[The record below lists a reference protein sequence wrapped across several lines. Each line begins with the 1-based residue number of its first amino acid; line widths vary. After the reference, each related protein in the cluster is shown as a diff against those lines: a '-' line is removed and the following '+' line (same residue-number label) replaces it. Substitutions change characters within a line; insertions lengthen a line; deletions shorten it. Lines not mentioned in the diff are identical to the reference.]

1 MMNYFNLSK
10 RRIVIT
16 GIVSFLLT
24 MMTVFGYQIEHYS
37 ELIFNV
43 SVWGIVFLLFIV
55 IVIILLGIYKLFDK
69 VAIVSDVHKSVK
81 TIKEWKVFVIS
92 GICLLVIYGIQFLG
106 VYPGLFVFDASWQY
120 WMYRDNE
127 ISEHHP
133 VFHTVLLG
141 FIVSTVFKNSGAIN
155 HGAAAYIIFQMLIC
169 IVCIAYFITFVYSK
183 LKRISGLILMIIF
196 FGLYPPIVL
205 QVLSAT
211 KDTLFF
217 AFMLLL
223 IALTLELVENSEA
236 FFNKKLKVLLWIF
249 ATVLVVI
256 LRNNCIYAIPFFIL
270 AVFCVLRKKKLLVG
284 TMLLG
289 VFVLFIL
296 YRVFVVAPF
305 VTVEVDGRE
314 MYSVPAQQLM
324 RIYNSE
330 EADITE
336 PERKVIDRLF
346 IKDEKEYYHPKIAD
360 LAKGNLDMVYYRENS
375 SLVNKTYLGLVMKNF
390 KMSVES
396 FLENTCGF
404 WYPGCELTM
413 YKDGKTGYWVVGCYD
428 PVISN
433 PKIPFIFDFYK
444 LFEDSEFVTKNP
456 ITSLLFSPGTFF
468 YIFVIMFAY
477 VIDKKKKMYIPIFV
491 FMLALWLTY
500 LLGPVALVR
509 YIMYFYAIIP
519 LYFVMICEP
528 KMEEKNLLN

>member
-1 MMNYFNLSK
+1 MKYFNISK
-10 RRIVIT
+10 RRAVIIIMT
-16 GIVSFLLT
+16 GFLLT

-37 ELIFNV
+37 ELFFNI
-43 SVWGIVFLLFIV
+43 SVLAAVFFLFIT
-55 IVIILLGIYKLFDK
+55 ISIILIGIYKVFDK
-69 VAIVSDVHKSVK
+69 A
-81 TIKEWKVFVIS
+81 TITQNSGSANKEWKVYVITCV
-92 GICLLVIYGIQFLG
+92 CLLAVYAIQFLG

-120 WMYRDNE
+120 WMYIDGV

-141 FIVSTVFKNSGAIN
+141 FIVDTVFQNSGAIN
-155 HGAAAYIIFQMLIC
+155 HGAAAYIVFQIIIC
-169 IVCIAYFITFVYSK
+169 VVCISYFIMFIYRK
-183 LKRISGLILMIIF
+183 WKRKSGLVLMIVF
-196 FGLYPPIVL
+196 FGIYPPIVL
-205 QVLSAT
+205 QVMSAT
-211 KDTLFF
+211 KDTFFF
-217 AFMLLL
+217 AFILLL
-223 IALTLELVENSEA
+223 IALTIELAENVDE
-236 FFNKKLKVLLWIF
+236 FFKKRLKVLSWILS
-249 ATVLVVI
+249 TVLVII
-256 LRNNCIYAIPFFIL
+256 LRNNCIYAIPFFVL
-270 AVFCVLRKKKLLVG
+270 AIFCVVRKKKLLIG
-284 TMLLG
+284 AMLGG
-289 VFVLFIL
+289 VFVLFML
-296 YRVFVVAPF
+296 YRLFIVSAF

-314 MYSVPAQQLM
+314 MYSVPSQQLM
-324 RIYNSE
+324 RIYNSD
-330 EADITE
+330 EADISE
-336 PERKVIDRLF
+336 DERKVIDKLF
-346 IKDEKEYYHPKIAD
+346 VKDEKENYHPKIAD

-375 SLVNKTYLGLVMKNF
+375 SLVNRTYLNLVMKNF

-413 YKDGKTGYWVVGCYD
+413 YKDGKNGYWVVGCYD

-433 PKIPFIFDFYK
+433 PKIQFIFDFYK

-468 YIFVIMFAY
+468 YFFVIMFAY
-477 VIDKKKKMYIPIFV
+477 AIDRGKKMYIPMFV

-528 KMEEKNLLN
+528 TIGEKNLLN